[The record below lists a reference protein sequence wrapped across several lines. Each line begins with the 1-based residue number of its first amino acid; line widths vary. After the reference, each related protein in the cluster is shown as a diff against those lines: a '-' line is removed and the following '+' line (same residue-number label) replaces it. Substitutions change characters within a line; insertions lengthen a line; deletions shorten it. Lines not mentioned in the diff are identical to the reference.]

1 MSTGHTRL
9 AVKLEIYTHEDCQAQ
24 HDAPGEVV
32 GDFTGSAGRAGGG
45 QAVHWNGHKWVL
57 WAQ

>member
-24 HDAPGEVV
+24 HDAPGKVV

-45 QAVHWNGHKWVL
+45 QAVHWNGH
-57 WAQ
+57 